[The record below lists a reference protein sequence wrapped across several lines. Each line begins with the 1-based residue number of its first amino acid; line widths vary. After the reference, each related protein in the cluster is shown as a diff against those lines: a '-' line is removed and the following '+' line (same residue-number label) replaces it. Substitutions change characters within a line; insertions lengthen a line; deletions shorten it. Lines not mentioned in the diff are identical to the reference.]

1 MNCHN
6 NENNSNV
13 TVSAAS
19 TSCSHPP
26 PVVFESL
33 SPASLQSIVSRN
45 KTHWDDIQS
54 LHDEINNHNNDSVTD
69 LDHNR
74 DNDSKNHQQERRKL
88 QQNDESDYLVAE
100 LDLLRRNTNNSHSDH
115 NSSSTRSS
123 VLRQSIIE
131 SMHRHDEI
139 MTLELSQTLSNLIQ
153 TNEMLERQQ
162 NTIGSSD
169 GNVEDGVGSG
179 AISLKHKI
187 DEMTLFA
194 NQLCGVKDAIL
205 RELSSSESDDV
216 ATGKDCNDYNGGL
229 NDVATIEEENKWIKV
244 EMSHV
249 LQLLEKRKRSAE
261 ETNQGSY
268 DSGSNS
274 NNDDKS
280 SSLSSSKVIDDD
292 TIAAVIPNPLSFSN
306 QNWTKGSG
314 IGSTSKGLSKKNDGN
329 KKRKRVK
336 KQPDTINS
344 TPMTAAPQ
352 NSFKPSSV
360 AQIIELL
367 CRKTLLCHQHACTS
381 SGQLETANEEQSQ
394 YMSIQTIAE
403 KLLMSVPNSN
413 HDISSNS
420 SSSNSKTIK
429 EVTQNLN
436 FLAECH
442 VVEYH
447 PDCKDLIRLQP
458 FI

>member
-1 MNCHN
+1 
-6 NENNSNV
+6 
-13 TVSAAS
+13 
-19 TSCSHPP
+19 
-26 PVVFESL
+26 
-33 SPASLQSIVSRN
+33 
-45 KTHWDDIQS
+45 
-54 LHDEINNHNNDSVTD
+54 
-69 LDHNR
+69 
-74 DNDSKNHQQERRKL
+74 
-88 QQNDESDYLVAE
+88 
-100 LDLLRRNTNNSHSDH
+100 
-115 NSSSTRSS
+115 
-123 VLRQSIIE
+123 
-131 SMHRHDEI
+131 
-139 MTLELSQTLSNLIQ
+139 
-153 TNEMLERQQ
+153 MLERQQ

-169 GNVEDGVGSG
+169 RNVEDGVGGG

-205 RELSSSESDDV
+205 RELSSSESDNI
-216 ATGKDCNDYNGGL
+216 ATSKDCNDTNSHNGYNGDL
-229 NDVATIEEENKWIKV
+229 NDEATIEEENKWIKR

-261 ETNQGSY
+261 KTNQGSG
-268 DSGSNS
+268 DIGNNS

-280 SSLSSSKVIDDD
+280 SSLSSSRVIGDD

-336 KQPDTINS
+336 KQPGTMNS
-344 TPMTAAPQ
+344 APMTATPP

-367 CRKTLLCHQHACTS
+367 CRKTLLCHQNACTS
-381 SGQLETANEEQSQ
+381 SGQLETANDEQSQ

-403 KLLMSVPNSN
+403 KLFMSVPNSN
-413 HDISSNS
+413 HGISSNS
-420 SSSNSKTIK
+420 SSSNSKTTK
-429 EVTQNLN
+429 EVTQTLN